1 MLGQK
6 QRLCIQV
13 PPLSQVPEC
22 SQGREKKKKKRSSGQ
37 DRIDLR
43 HGNLTGK
50 GGDVTGR
57 WDIQP
62 GVVVNLDC
70 VVIRVV
76 IEVLLGDVRMGRVLV
91 ISIPGVLVA
100 GGVGRVSLLEVI
112 MAVEKLLLG
121 FVVSGR
127 LVKPGTRRVVTDL
140 VLIQIPLLGLCVL
153 VETVLMEMVP
163 VLIELGASVTW
174 VGSVSR
180 TEVEASVLAGNPVV
194 TAVEMG
200 EVAIS
205 VVEVKMDN
213 GTVDTEVTSLFVS
226 TSIHGVVGEADTMV
240 TDIDSGH
247 WVEEERVNTVVV
259 LVGEVIRGDMVG
271 EVLVVSDIERV
282 GKALTKEDLVISVLE
297 ICEEVGKDLVVVVST
312 ELALMEDREEDIVI
326 VGIEEEM
333 MVLKGVITAL
343 VEVLNIGKGDE
354 GETLKVLKGIFEVG
368 VVIMLVVPLFATSVV
383 GEVGKIAVMEEA
395 KVEEVG
401 VVSNLVVVKVLVGYG
416 EVDEA
421 WVVRIVGIKVDR
433 VVVSEVPLGTGS
445 VAGKKDDGGIL
456 VDDVRMVLVV
466 AGVELGDV

>member
-13 PPLSQVPEC
+13 PPLSQV
-22 SQGREKKKKKRSSGQ
+22 
-37 DRIDLR
+37 
-43 HGNLTGK
+43 
-50 GGDVTGR
+50 
-57 WDIQP
+57 P

-127 LVKPGTRRVVTDL
+127 LVKPGTRGVVTDL

-368 VVIMLVVPLFATSVV
+368 VVIMLVVPLFTTSVV